1 MPLLTT
7 LGFAASAAGAVK
19 GLIGGSKI
27 SSDARKGLQ
36 NLEFQ
41 DLSIGSFDRM
51 KASMEAEKRALEK
64 SAEMRFGAVDLA
76 QGLSGSEAM
85 NFLSAME
92 ERIGEKE
99 KDVLDSLIKEE
110 ARIAQ
115 IQGQDRQ
122 QRTVMQEQRDM
133 QELQSLQ
140 QQLQAGEQM
149 QASALQGLG
158 ETAMA
163 AGLGKMQMET
173 QAGKDPLAN
182 RQARL
187 AKRAANKAAGTGFLG
202 KNTGFVKGLGGAGK
216 LLGGLFT
223 GKQGGKGGILG
234 FIKGL
239 LPF

>member
-1 MPLLTT
+1 MPFLTT

-19 GLIGGSKI
+19 GLIGGSKMA
-27 SSDARKGLQ
+27 SDARKGLQ
-36 NLEFQ
+36 NFQYQ

-99 KDVLDSLIKEE
+99 KDVFGSLIKEE
-110 ARIAQ
+110 SRIAQ
-115 IQGQDRQ
+115 IQGQDLQ
-122 QRTVMQEQRDM
+122 QRRAMQEQRDM

-163 AGLGKMQMET
+163 AGLGKMQIET
-173 QAGKDPLAN
+173 QEGYNP
-182 RQARL
+182 
-187 AKRAANKAAGTGFLG
+187 ANKKPFKDTLVG
-202 KNTGFVKGLGGAGK
+202 KGLGGAGK
-216 LLGGLFT
+216 FLFGKGGGQGGGLFGKGIKGLGGLL
-223 GKQGGKGGILG
+223 GKGLKLLG
-234 FIKGL
+234 L
-239 LPF
+239 